1 MGKNFRQIWE
11 QASLM
16 QRVILLAVALSC
28 IGAATLL
35 IGWARRPEMNLL
47 YSQLSPQEASR
58 IVEKIRDAGVPYELK
73 DNGTTI
79 YAPTEEVYEL
89 RLTMAQ
95 QGLPVGSN
103 EGYRILD
110 DQPIGQSPLTQKI
123 NHTRAIEGELAR
135 SIQTLDGVASARV
148 HIARPEA
155 SLFGP
160 EKQASA
166 TVVLRLRGG
175 YRLSASNV
183 ASVVHLVAGG
193 VQSLAP
199 ENVVIVDSRGTLLS
213 GEADNSMARTA
224 NSVLDYQ
231 SQIEEYLAGKAEDIL
246 TAALGPGRA
255 SVKVSATIEM
265 TSLEETAQTYSNEK
279 SLVKMETTKSKTP
292 TAGASAGKAEAG
304 GGKVSKDTEEITEYF
319 PPTVSVK
326 RTAGLPGKISAL
338 NASALVDLSP
348 LKAPQ
353 GQGAAEQQGAPA
365 EMLKLEEVKEI
376 IANAIGLDEARG
388 DKLIVKQA
396 EFVSAAAAP
405 PALPDGGLFSKDF
418 LLEMARRVS
427 LAVLV
432 IGALLTLKVLG
443 GSKKKAHLTRSG
455 EQLQLEGERAG
466 GGNLLLGRTENLDA
480 DAMRARISQA
490 LQENPEE
497 VKRLFLSW
505 VESEKGAE

>member
-79 YAPTEEVYEL
+79 YAPTEQIYEL
-89 RLTMAQ
+89 RLIMAQ

-123 NHTRAIEGELAR
+123 NHTRAIEGELAK
-135 SIQTLDGVASARV
+135 SIQMLDGVASARV

-166 TVVLRLRGG
+166 TVMLRLRGG

-199 ENVVIVDSRGTLLS
+199 ENVVVVDSRGTLLS

-246 TAALGPGRA
+246 AAALGPGRT

-265 TSLEETAQTYSNEK
+265 TSLEETAQTYSNVK

-292 TAGASAGKAEAG
+292 TGGASAGNAEAG
-304 GGKVSKDTEEITEYF
+304 GGKVSKDTEEVTEYF
-319 PPTVSVK
+319 PPTLTIK
-326 RTAGLPGKISAL
+326 RTAGLPGRISAL

-348 LKAPQ
+348 LETPE
-353 GQGAAEQQGAPA
+353 GQQQGAPA

-396 EFVSAAAAP
+396 KFVSAAAP
-405 PALPDGGLFSKDF
+405 PLALADGGLLSKDF
-418 LLEMARRVS
+418 LLDMARRVS

-443 GSKKKAHLTRSG
+443 GSKKKALLTGSP
-455 EQLQLEGERAG
+455 EHLQLEGERAG
-466 GGNLLLGRTENLDA
+466 GGNLLPGGAENLNA

-505 VESEKGAE
+505 VDSEKGAD